1 MVGVAEEQ
9 LKRVLAQRKVNCCF
23 GLSRSEV
30 QMIEVIRYRLIQ
42 RRQLG
47 VDQEMVVAGVGLFD
61 ARRRH
66 AHVDKTKVN
75 GRLLR
80 KHGFVP
86 QADEINP
93 GVRWRS
99 SPGRGVDDTDL
110 DAGRKHRRR
119 VRNVILVSEK
129 QLKRMIPG
137 FQSYRGLSLAAAE
150 VEIIKVVR
158 DRPVE
163 RWQFGIDQQ
172 MVMA

>member
-9 LKRVLAQRKVNCCF
+9 LKRVLAQRKVNSCF

-30 QMIEVIRYRLIQ
+30 QMIEVVRYRLIQ

-47 VDQEMVVAGVGLFD
+47 VDQKMVVAGVGLVD

-66 AHVDKTKVN
+66 AHVGKTKVN
-75 GRLLR
+75 GRLRR
-80 KHGFVP
+80 KHGSVLH
-86 QADEINP
+86 ADEINP
-93 GVRWRS
+93 CVRWRS

-110 DAGRKHRRR
+110 DARRNHRRR

-129 QLKRMIPG
+129 QLKRVIPG
-137 FQSYRGLSLAAAE
+137 FQRYRGLSLAAAE
-150 VEIIKVVR
+150 VEIIEVVR

>member
-1 MVGVAEEQ
+1 MDGVAEEQ
-9 LKRVLAQRKVNCCF
+9 LKRVLAQGKVNCCF

-47 VDQEMVVAGVGLFD
+47 VDQKMVVPGVGLFD

-66 AHVDKTKVN
+66 AHVGKTKVN
-75 GRLLR
+75 GRLLP
-80 KHGFVP
+80 KHGSVM

-110 DAGRKHRRR
+110 DARRKHRRR
-119 VRNVILVSEK
+119 VRNVILVSKK
-129 QLKRMIPG
+129 QLKRVISG
-137 FQSYRGLSLAAAE
+137 FQRYRGLGLAGAE
-150 VEIIKVVR
+150 VQVLEVVR
-158 DRPVE
+158 NWLVE
-163 RWQFGIDQQ
+163 RRQFGIDQQ
-172 MVMA
+172 MVMP